1 MERYTLSVLVE
12 NNPGVLSRV
21 VGLFSRRGFNIHS
34 LSVGT
39 TQDPQVSR
47 ITIEVNG
54 DAQIVEQVSK
64 QLSKI
69 MEVIKIKTLR
79 DSEIVKRGLSLVK
92 VKVTPKT
99 RSEVIEITN
108 VFRAK
113 IVDISPNTLTIELTG
128 HNTKLNAFIDLVEP
142 YGIEE
147 IKGVM
152 YVQKKK
158 RNNQASSYF
167 DCYIFRSEEHTS
179 ELQSPYVISYA
190 NKTNDTV
197 MSITSSGK
205 NCDRISL
212 QCYSN

>member
-69 MEVIKIKTLR
+69 IKIKTLR

-147 IKGVM
+147 IARTGM
-152 YVQKKK
+152 TALE
-158 RNNQASSYF
+158 RG
-167 DCYIFRSEEHTS
+167 
-179 ELQSPYVISYA
+179 A
-190 NKTNDTV
+190 NTLKLD
-197 MSITSSGK
+197 K
-205 NCDRISL
+205 
-212 QCYSN
+212 

>member
-69 MEVIKIKTLR
+69 MEVIKIKTDKQRCL
-79 DSEIVKRGLSLVK
+79 IFIFFLNFIQFGN
-92 VKVTPKT
+92 
-99 RSEVIEITN
+99 IN
-108 VFRAK
+108 K
-113 IVDISPNTLTIELTG
+113 IQNIAI
-128 HNTKLNAFIDLVEP
+128 I
-142 YGIEE
+142 
-147 IKGVM
+147 
-152 YVQKKK
+152 
-158 RNNQASSYF
+158 
-167 DCYIFRSEEHTS
+167 
-179 ELQSPYVISYA
+179 
-190 NKTNDTV
+190 
-197 MSITSSGK
+197 
-205 NCDRISL
+205 
-212 QCYSN
+212 

>member
-113 IVDISPNTLTIELTG
+113 IVDVAEDSMMIELTG
-128 HNTKLNAFIDLVEP
+128 NQQKLDAFVGLLN
-142 YGIEE
+142 GFE
-147 IKGVM
+147 IK
-152 YVQKKK
+152 
-158 RNNQASSYF
+158 
-167 DCYIFRSEEHTS
+167 
-179 ELQSPYVISYA
+179 ELVR
-190 NKTNDTV
+190 TG
-197 MSITSSGK
+197 ITGLTRGHA
-205 NCDRISL
+205 DML
-212 QCYSN
+212 AGELE

>member
-79 DSEIVKRGLSLVK
+79 DSEIVK

-147 IKGVM
+147 IARTGM
-152 YVQKKK
+152 TALE
-158 RNNQASSYF
+158 RG
-167 DCYIFRSEEHTS
+167 
-179 ELQSPYVISYA
+179 A
-190 NKTNDTV
+190 NTLKLD
-197 MSITSSGK
+197 K
-205 NCDRISL
+205 
-212 QCYSN
+212 

>member
-47 ITIEVNG
+47 ITIE

-147 IKGVM
+147 IARTGM
-152 YVQKKK
+152 TALE
-158 RNNQASSYF
+158 RG
-167 DCYIFRSEEHTS
+167 
-179 ELQSPYVISYA
+179 A
-190 NKTNDTV
+190 NTLKLD
-197 MSITSSGK
+197 K
-205 NCDRISL
+205 
-212 QCYSN
+212 

>member
-39 TQDPQVSR
+39 T
-47 ITIEVNG
+47 
-54 DAQIVEQVSK
+54 QVSK

-147 IKGVM
+147 IARTGM
-152 YVQKKK
+152 TALE
-158 RNNQASSYF
+158 RG
-167 DCYIFRSEEHTS
+167 
-179 ELQSPYVISYA
+179 A
-190 NKTNDTV
+190 NTLKLD
-197 MSITSSGK
+197 K
-205 NCDRISL
+205 
-212 QCYSN
+212 

>member
-92 VKVTPKT
+92 VKVTLKT

-147 IKGVM
+147 IARTGM
-152 YVQKKK
+152 TALE
-158 RNNQASSYF
+158 RG
-167 DCYIFRSEEHTS
+167 
-179 ELQSPYVISYA
+179 A
-190 NKTNDTV
+190 NTLKLD
-197 MSITSSGK
+197 K
-205 NCDRISL
+205 
-212 QCYSN
+212 